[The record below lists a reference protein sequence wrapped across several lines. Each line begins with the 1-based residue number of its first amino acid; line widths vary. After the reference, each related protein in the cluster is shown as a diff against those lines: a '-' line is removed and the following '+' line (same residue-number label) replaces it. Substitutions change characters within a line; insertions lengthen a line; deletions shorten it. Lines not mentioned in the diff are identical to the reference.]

1 MDGANLSFEI
11 KTYLTKEA
19 GVKITNGQI
28 AGVQFFETTATAK
41 TNANTN
47 NNETVVS
54 TSNRCEYEYSSSYNP
69 NYCYSINS
77 SSIRRKSPVI
87 PYKEVASR
95 IKGSSQWI

>member
-54 TSNRCEYEYSSSYNP
+54 TSKRCASVYSSYNP
-69 NYCYSINS
+69 NYCYSIDS
-77 SSIRRKSPVI
+77 SYIRRKSPVI

-95 IKGSSQWI
+95 IRGSSQWI

>member
-28 AGVQFFETTATAK
+28 AGAQFFQTSATAK
-41 TNANTN
+41 TNANSN
-47 NNETVVS
+47 KNETVIS
-54 TSNRCEYEYSSSYNP
+54 TSNRCRGSYNE
-69 NYCYSINS
+69 NYCSDFDSYTY
-77 SSIRRKSPVI
+77 RKSPVI

>member
-28 AGVQFFETTATAK
+28 AGEQFFQTSATVK

-54 TSNRCEYEYSSSYNP
+54 TSNRCRGYYNE
-69 NYCYSINS
+69 NYCS
-77 SSIRRKSPVI
+77 SFAYYTYRKSPVI

>member
-28 AGVQFFETTATAK
+28 AGVQFFETTATVK

-54 TSNRCEYEYSSSYNP
+54 TSNRCEYANSSYNP
-69 NYCYSINS
+69 NYCYYIND

>member
-28 AGVQFFETTATAK
+28 AGEQFFQTSATVK

-54 TSNRCEYEYSSSYNP
+54 TSNRCEYVYGSSYNP
-69 NYCYSINS
+69 NYCYSMDS
-77 SSIRRKSPVI
+77 YGIRRKSPVI

-95 IKGSSQWI
+95 IGGSSQWI

>member
-28 AGVQFFETTATAK
+28 AGVQFFQTSTTAK

-54 TSNRCEYEYSSSYNP
+54 TSNRCRGYHNE
-69 NYCYSINS
+69 NYCRYFDGSTY
-77 SSIRRKSPVI
+77 RKSPVI